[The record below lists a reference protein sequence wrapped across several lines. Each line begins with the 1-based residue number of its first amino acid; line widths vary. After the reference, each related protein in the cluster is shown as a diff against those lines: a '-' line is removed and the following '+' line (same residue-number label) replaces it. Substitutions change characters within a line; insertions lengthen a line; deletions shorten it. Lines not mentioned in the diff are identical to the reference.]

1 MIKKYEDLRY
11 TDDFMFGKVM
21 RVPSI
26 CKAVLELLLEVPIE
40 RIEYVETQKTLDVSS
55 RSKGVRLDAYVKGS
69 EGTLYNIEMQA
80 ARKWNLQKRSRYYQ
94 GLLDMS
100 QLEKAYKKALSVKEG
115 ATDEERRDA
124 ELSILD
130 LTIFE
135 NVAWAMAKNAD
146 PNVPDDPGEW
156 LDSINGVFSV
166 YEVLPEIL
174 ELWTDGLNTTS
185 IPAKK

>member
-1 MIKKYEDLRY
+1 MERTLNIGGAELRMRASALIPRLYRFKFGRDLIK
-11 TDDFMFGKVM
+11 
-21 RVPSI
+21 
-26 CKAVLELLLEVPIE
+26 
-40 RIEYVETQKTLDVSS
+40 
-55 RSKGVRLDAYVKGS
+55 
-69 EGTLYNIEMQA
+69 
-80 ARKWNLQKRSRYYQ
+80 
-94 GLLDMS
+94 DMS

-115 ATDEERRDA
+115 ATDEEQRDA

-156 LDSINGVFSV
+156 LDSIDGIFSV

>member
-1 MIKKYEDLRY
+1 MERTLRIGGAELRMRASALIPRLYRFKFGRDLIK
-11 TDDFMFGKVM
+11 
-21 RVPSI
+21 
-26 CKAVLELLLEVPIE
+26 
-40 RIEYVETQKTLDVSS
+40 
-55 RSKGVRLDAYVKGS
+55 
-69 EGTLYNIEMQA
+69 
-80 ARKWNLQKRSRYYQ
+80 
-94 GLLDMS
+94 DMS
-100 QLEKAYKKALSVKEG
+100 QLEKAYKKALSVQEG

-156 LDSINGVFSV
+156 LDSIDGIFSV

>member
-1 MIKKYEDLRY
+1 MERTLNIGGAELRMRASALIPRLYRFKFGRDLIK
-11 TDDFMFGKVM
+11 
-21 RVPSI
+21 
-26 CKAVLELLLEVPIE
+26 
-40 RIEYVETQKTLDVSS
+40 
-55 RSKGVRLDAYVKGS
+55 
-69 EGTLYNIEMQA
+69 
-80 ARKWNLQKRSRYYQ
+80 
-94 GLLDMS
+94 DMS

-146 PNVPDDPGEW
+146 PNVPNDPDEW

-166 YEVLPEIL
+166 YEVLPQIL

-185 IPAKK
+185 KPVKK

>member
-1 MIKKYEDLRY
+1 MERTLNIGGADLRMRASALIPRLY
-11 TDDFMFGKVM
+11 RFRFGRDLIK
-21 RVPSI
+21 
-26 CKAVLELLLEVPIE
+26 
-40 RIEYVETQKTLDVSS
+40 
-55 RSKGVRLDAYVKGS
+55 
-69 EGTLYNIEMQA
+69 
-80 ARKWNLQKRSRYYQ
+80 
-94 GLLDMS
+94 DMS

-156 LDSINGVFSV
+156 LDSIDGIFSV

>member
-1 MIKKYEDLRY
+1 MERALNIGGAELRMRASALIPRLYRFKFGRDLIK
-11 TDDFMFGKVM
+11 
-21 RVPSI
+21 
-26 CKAVLELLLEVPIE
+26 
-40 RIEYVETQKTLDVSS
+40 
-55 RSKGVRLDAYVKGS
+55 
-69 EGTLYNIEMQA
+69 
-80 ARKWNLQKRSRYYQ
+80 
-94 GLLDMS
+94 DMS

-156 LDSINGVFSV
+156 LDSIDGIFSV

>member
-1 MIKKYEDLRY
+1 MERTLNIGGAELRMRASALIPRLYRFKFGRDLIK
-11 TDDFMFGKVM
+11 
-21 RVPSI
+21 
-26 CKAVLELLLEVPIE
+26 
-40 RIEYVETQKTLDVSS
+40 
-55 RSKGVRLDAYVKGS
+55 
-69 EGTLYNIEMQA
+69 
-80 ARKWNLQKRSRYYQ
+80 
-94 GLLDMS
+94 DMS

-156 LDSINGVFSV
+156 LDSIDGIFSV
-166 YEVLPEIL
+166 YEVLPEII

>member
-1 MIKKYEDLRY
+1 MERTLNIGGAELRMRASALIPRLYRFKFGRDLIK
-11 TDDFMFGKVM
+11 
-21 RVPSI
+21 
-26 CKAVLELLLEVPIE
+26 
-40 RIEYVETQKTLDVSS
+40 
-55 RSKGVRLDAYVKGS
+55 
-69 EGTLYNIEMQA
+69 
-80 ARKWNLQKRSRYYQ
+80 
-94 GLLDMS
+94 DMS

-156 LDSINGVFSV
+156 LDSIDGVFSV
-166 YEVLPEIL
+166 YEVLPQIL

>member
-1 MIKKYEDLRY
+1 MERTLRIGGAELRMRASALIPRLYRFKFGRDLIK
-11 TDDFMFGKVM
+11 
-21 RVPSI
+21 
-26 CKAVLELLLEVPIE
+26 
-40 RIEYVETQKTLDVSS
+40 
-55 RSKGVRLDAYVKGS
+55 
-69 EGTLYNIEMQA
+69 
-80 ARKWNLQKRSRYYQ
+80 
-94 GLLDMS
+94 DMS

-156 LDSINGVFSV
+156 LDSIDGIFSV

>member
-1 MIKKYEDLRY
+1 MERTLNIGGADLRMRASALIPRLY
-11 TDDFMFGKVM
+11 RFKFGRDLIK
-21 RVPSI
+21 
-26 CKAVLELLLEVPIE
+26 
-40 RIEYVETQKTLDVSS
+40 
-55 RSKGVRLDAYVKGS
+55 
-69 EGTLYNIEMQA
+69 
-80 ARKWNLQKRSRYYQ
+80 
-94 GLLDMS
+94 DMS

-146 PNVPDDPGEW
+146 PNVPNDPDEW

>member
-1 MIKKYEDLRY
+1 MERTLNIGGADLRMRASALIPRLY
-11 TDDFMFGKVM
+11 RFRFGRDLIK
-21 RVPSI
+21 
-26 CKAVLELLLEVPIE
+26 
-40 RIEYVETQKTLDVSS
+40 
-55 RSKGVRLDAYVKGS
+55 
-69 EGTLYNIEMQA
+69 
-80 ARKWNLQKRSRYYQ
+80 
-94 GLLDMS
+94 DMS
-100 QLEKAYKKALSVKEG
+100 QLEKAYKKALSVQEG
-115 ATDEERRDA
+115 ATDEERREA

-146 PNVPDDPGEW
+146 PNIPNDPDEW

-185 IPAKK
+185 TPAKK